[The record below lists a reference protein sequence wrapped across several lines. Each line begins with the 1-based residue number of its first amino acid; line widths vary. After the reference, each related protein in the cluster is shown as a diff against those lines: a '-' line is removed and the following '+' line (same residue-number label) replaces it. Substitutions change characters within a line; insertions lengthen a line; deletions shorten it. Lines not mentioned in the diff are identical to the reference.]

1 MTGQTRHI
9 RGALYGS
16 RLIEQPHVVPLV
28 RACLDF
34 IEGPAP
40 VLVEVGFDH
49 GRRLHSM
56 ARLNPDWRF
65 LGLEVRKRRVEE
77 AIERAERDGIDNLHV
92 WRMDARTVLAGVL
105 NENSVDLIDVF
116 FPTPWWNPALRE
128 KRLLVDQFFVEDA
141 VRVLRP
147 GGLLRVA
154 TDVEEYAEHIET
166 VLDASDL
173 EVLTASDQHRPLPSC
188 GQLSRREW
196 RCEQD
201 DLRVYRFTASKN
213 GDAVSFA

>member
-16 RLIEQPHVVPLV
+16 RLIEQPHIVPLV

-34 IEGPAP
+34 VEGPAP

-77 AIERAERDGIDNLHV
+77 ALQRAERDGLENLHV
-92 WRMDARTVLAGVL
+92 WRMDARTVFAGVL
-105 NENSVDLIDVF
+105 DETSVDIVDVF

-128 KRLLVDQFFVEDA
+128 KRLLVDPFFIED
-141 VRVLRP
+141 VMRVLRP
-147 GGLLRVA
+147 GGILRVV
-154 TDVEEYAEHIET
+154 TDVEAYAERIQT
-166 VLDASDL
+166 VLDAS
-173 EVLTASDQHRPLPSC
+173 EFQVLTASDDRMPMPACEQ
-188 GQLSRREW
+188 QSRREW

-201 DLRVYRFTASKN
+201 DLRVYRLTAFK
-213 GDAVSFA
+213 G

>member
-1 MTGQTRHI
+1 MTGKTRHI

-16 RLIEQPHVVPLV
+16 RLIEQPHIVPLV

-65 LGLEVRKRRVEE
+65 LGLEVRKRRVQE
-77 AIERAERDGIDNLHV
+77 AMERAERDGLENLHV
-92 WRMDARTVLAGVL
+92 WRMDARTVFAGVL
-105 NENSVDLIDVF
+105 DETSVDVVDVF

-128 KRLLVDQFFVEDA
+128 KRLLVDPFFIED
-141 VRVLRP
+141 VMRVLRP
-147 GGLLRVA
+147 GGILRVV
-154 TDVEEYAEHIET
+154 TDVEAYAERIQA
-166 VLDASDL
+166 VLDAS
-173 EVLTASDQHRPLPSC
+173 EFEILTTSDESRPLPVC
-188 GQLSRREW
+188 GQQSRREW
-196 RCEQD
+196 RCDQD
-201 DLRVYRFTASKN
+201 DLSVYRFTVSKK
-213 GDAVSFA
+213 

>member
-1 MTGQTRHI
+1 MTEQTRHI

-56 ARLNPDWRF
+56 ARLNPEWRF
-65 LGLEVRKRRVEE
+65 LGLEVRKRRVQE
-77 AIERAERDGIDNLHV
+77 AMERAHRDGIENLQV
-92 WRMDARTVLAGVL
+92 WRMDARTVFAGVL
-105 NENSVDLIDVF
+105 ARTSVDIIDVF

-128 KRLLVDQFFVEDA
+128 KRLLVDRFFIEDA
-141 VRVLRP
+141 LRTLRP
-147 GGLLRVA
+147 GGLLRVV
-154 TDVEEYAEHIET
+154 TDVQVYAERIRT
-166 VLDASDL
+166 VLDAS
-173 EVLTASDQHRPLPSC
+173 EFQILTGSADHRPLPECS
-188 GQLSRREW
+188 QQSRREW
-196 RCEQD
+196 RCDED
-201 DLRVYRFTASKN
+201 NLRVYRFTAAKR
-213 GDAVSFA
+213 

>member
-16 RLIEQPHVVPLV
+16 RLIEQPHIVPLV

-65 LGLEVRKRRVEE
+65 LGREVRKRRVEE
-77 AIERAERDGIDNLHV
+77 ALQRAERDGLENLHV
-92 WRMDARTVLAGVL
+92 WRMDARTVFAGVL
-105 NENSVDLIDVF
+105 DETSVDIVDVF

-128 KRLLVDQFFVEDA
+128 KRLLVDPFFIED
-141 VRVLRP
+141 VMRVLRP
-147 GGLLRVA
+147 GGILRVV
-154 TDVEEYAEHIET
+154 TDVEVYAERIQT
-166 VLDASDL
+166 VLDASDFQI
-173 EVLTASDQHRPLPSC
+173 LTTSDDLRPLPAC
-188 GQLSRREW
+188 EQQSRREW

-201 DLRVYRFTASKN
+201 DLRVYRFTAFK
-213 GDAVSFA
+213 G